1 MWLAL
6 WEVTS
11 VLYICLFFY
20 RLDFGGYSI
29 VMISRSIDLAP
40 LHSDNKST
48 MGPGFPVVGTP
59 VFPSDVARKMV
70 LLPRLLCDSVR
81 FIVRLRSVATYWLV
95 NQRH

>member
-1 MWLAL
+1 M
-6 WEVTS
+6 
-11 VLYICLFFY
+11 YICPFFY

-59 VFPSDVARKMV
+59 VFPSDVARRKV
-70 LLPRLLCDSVR
+70 LLSRLLCDSVR
-81 FIVRLRSVATYWLV
+81 LILRLRSVATYWFV
-95 NQRH
+95 YQRH